1 MRIFFKIVFLHK
13 EKITMKHLLIKD
25 IINSELAVSTENG
38 VKVFELVDSYLQRKE
53 KVELDFSGITIM
65 ITAFLNAA
73 IGSLYS
79 NKEYTGEFLNE
90 YLKLENVEEDDRILF
105 RDVIQRAKE
114 YFSDKDSFEKN
125 SNDAMYGN
133 D

>member
-1 MRIFFKIVFLHK
+1 
-13 EKITMKHLLIKD
+13 MKHIVIKD
-25 IINSELAVSTENG
+25 VINSELAVSTENG
-38 VKVFELVDSYLQRKE
+38 MKIFEIVDSYLQQKE
-53 KVELDFSGITIM
+53 KVELDFAGITIM

-79 NKEYTGEFLNE
+79 KKEYTGEFLNE
-90 YLKLENVEEDDRILF
+90 YLKLENVEKDDRILF

-114 YFSDKDSFEKN
+114 YFADKESFEKN
-125 SNDAMYGN
+125 SNDAIYGN

>member
-1 MRIFFKIVFLHK
+1 MKPNNYT
-13 EKITMKHLLIKD
+13 TMKHLMIKD

-38 VKVFELVDSYLQRKE
+38 EKVFEIVNSYLQKKE
-53 KVELDFSGITIM
+53 KVKLDFAGITIM

-73 IGSLYS
+73 IGKLYGK
-79 NKEYTGEFLNE
+79 KEYTPEFLNE
-90 YLKLENVEEDDRILF
+90 YIKLENVEAEDRSLF

-114 YFSDKDSFEKN
+114 YFANKEDFEKN
-125 SNDAMYGN
+125 SNNAIYGN

>member
-1 MRIFFKIVFLHK
+1 
-13 EKITMKHLLIKD
+13 MKHIVIKE

-38 VKVFELVDSYLQRKE
+38 NKVFEIVNSHLQKKE
-53 KVELDFSGITIM
+53 KVELDFAGITIM

-79 NKEYTGEFLNE
+79 KKEYTGEFLNE
-90 YLKLENVEEDDRILF
+90 YLKLENVEKDDRILF
-105 RDVIQRAKE
+105 KDVIQRAKE
-114 YFSDKDSFEKN
+114 YFADKEAFEKN
-125 SNDAMYGN
+125 SNDAIYGN

>member
-1 MRIFFKIVFLHK
+1 MQHIIIRNV
-13 EKITMKHLLIKD
+13 
-25 IINSELAVSTENG
+25 INSELAVSTESG
-38 VKVFELVDSYLQRKE
+38 MKVFELVDTYLQKKE
-53 KVELDFSGITIM
+53 KVELDFAGITII

-79 NKEYTGEFLNE
+79 KKEYTPQFLNE
-90 YLKLENVEEDDRILF
+90 YLKLENVEKDDRILF

-114 YFSDKDSFEKN
+114 YFADRESFERN
-125 SNDAMYGN
+125 SNDAIYGN

>member
-1 MRIFFKIVFLHK
+1 
-13 EKITMKHLLIKD
+13 MKHIV
-25 IINSELAVSTENG
+25 IRNVINSELAVSTENG
-38 VKVFELVDSYLQRKE
+38 IKVFELVDSHLQQRE
-53 KVELDFSGITIM
+53 KVELDFAGITIM

-79 NKEYTGEFLNE
+79 KKEYTPEFLNE
-90 YLKLENVEEDDRILF
+90 YLKLENVAKDDRVLF

-114 YFSDKDSFEKN
+114 YFADRDTFEKN
-125 SNDAMYGN
+125 SNDAIYGN

>member
-1 MRIFFKIVFLHK
+1 MKIFFKTVFLHK
-13 EKITMKHLLIKD
+13 EKITMKHLVIKD

-38 VKVFELVDSYLQRKE
+38 IKVFELVDSYLQRKE

-90 YLKLENVEEDDRILF
+90 YLKLKNVEKDDRVLF

>member
-1 MRIFFKIVFLHK
+1 
-13 EKITMKHLLIKD
+13 MKHIVIKD
-25 IINSELAVSTENG
+25 VIDSELAVSTENG
-38 VKVFELVDSYLQRKE
+38 IKVFELVDSYLKHKE
-53 KVELDFSGITIM
+53 KVQLDFSGITIM

-79 NKEYTGEFLNE
+79 NKEYTGDFLNE
-90 YLKLENVEEDDRILF
+90 YLVLENVEKDDRILF

-114 YFSDKDSFEKN
+114 YFANKESFEKN

>member
-1 MRIFFKIVFLHK
+1 
-13 EKITMKHLLIKD
+13 MKNLIIKD
-25 IINSELAVSTENG
+25 IIETNLAVSTENG
-38 VKVFELVDSYLQRKE
+38 NKVFEIIDTYLQKKE
-53 KVELDFSGITIM
+53 KVQLDFAGITII

-79 NKEYTGEFLNE
+79 KKEYTGEFLNE
-90 YLKLENVEEDDRILF
+90 YLKLENVEADDIKLF

-114 YFSDKDSFEKN
+114 YFADKDSFEKN
-125 SNDAMYGN
+125 SNDAIYGR